1 MLAGHQSFG
10 HIFTFNEVFA
20 KEISVINDR
29 RREQTR
35 PLGSLKEKNTDS
47 TGEVVL
53 VPEDGSDLIGLALSG
68 GGIRSAAFCLGA
80 LQALDETEVLKRV
93 DYLSTVS
100 GGGYIGCSL
109 SACLDLAKG
118 EFPFNTTRFEDETP
132 ALQHIRDYSN
142 YLLPN
147 GSIDAF
153 HNLSIYVRG
162 LIANFILIMPFLLL
176 AAAITIFMYPTVQS
190 LKGTTFF
197 STRVPNI
204 FPVEHFV
211 LTAYL
216 TILLLLVVIAWT
228 WYRSRPSVQIKSE
241 VPSYWT
247 TFVGIATSIVVISG
261 FCELQPLLLT
271 ASFEPQ
277 SVPIITPLSH
287 FVNKISVVLA
297 PFAAIVAFLA
307 RQLGEFVKSGTE
319 SPRARTQLAGYLAK
333 LAIYIAAII
342 VPLLLWAVYLNLV
355 KLGICLNEGASPCL
369 VPKSLQDIAGND
381 HVYRVVC
388 AGYILIAAM
397 FLVLALFLRPNANSL
412 HPVYRDRL
420 GKAFLFVPETTL
432 HKHDELKPLRVYL
445 SKITG
450 KFGPYHLINTSLNIQ
465 NSRTANKRGRNADFF
480 SFSRDFVG
488 SEATGYVATV
498 DVEKVTKELDL
509 ASVMAISGAAASS
522 NMGAQSIKPLT
533 PTLAILNIRLGYWLR
548 NPLHLKKWRHWN
560 RWANF
565 YFLAELFGRLNEHRT
580 SVYLTDGSHIE
591 NLGIYELL
599 KRRCSLIIAIDAEA
613 DFELAFGSFN
623 TLVRY
628 ARIDLGI
635 EIDLPWEQI
644 RDINRTINEEIEKT
658 GNCPKLEGPH
668 CAIGRITYADR
679 TKGLLVYIKS
689 SLTGDENDYV
699 FHYKKRY
706 PRFPHESTLE
716 QMFSEEQ
723 FEAYRA
729 LGYHAAYGLFDRR
742 DTFAQLDLAEY
753 PDYRTQVAF
762 VDQLFPRV
770 TKGGPPRRYQH
781 LVNWLPPTQAA
792 Q

>member
-20 KEISVINDR
+20 KELTVINDR

-35 PLGSLKEKNTDS
+35 SLASLREKDTDS

-53 VPEDGSDLIGLALSG
+53 VPEDGSDLIGLSMSG

-118 EFPFNTTRFEDETP
+118 EFPFKTTRFEDETP

-147 GSIDAF
+147 GMIDAF

-162 LIANFILIMPFLLL
+162 LIANFVLIMPFLLL
-176 AAAITIFMYPTVQS
+176 AAAATIFLSPTVQS
-190 LKGTTFF
+190 LKEMSLFG
-197 STRVPNI
+197 TRVPNI
-204 FPVEHFV
+204 FPFNTFV
-211 LTAYL
+211 LTAHL
-216 TILLLLVVIAWT
+216 TVILLVVVIAWT
-228 WYRSRPSVQIKSE
+228 WYRSRASVEVKSE
-241 VPSYWT
+241 VPSHWT
-247 TFVGIATSIVVISG
+247 TFVGIATFIVVISG
-261 FCELQPLLLT
+261 FCELQPLVLA

-287 FVNKISVVLA
+287 FVNKITVAVA

-319 SPRARTQLAGYLAK
+319 SSRARTQLAGYLAK
-333 LAIYIAAII
+333 LAIYVAAII
-342 VPLLLWAVYLNLV
+342 VPMLLWAVYLKLA
-355 KLGICLNEGASPCL
+355 KLGICLNEGAPPCS
-369 VPKSLQDIAGND
+369 VSNWLQDIAGNGKF
-381 HVYRVVC
+381 YLVVC
-388 AGYILIAAM
+388 GGYISIAAV
-397 FLVLALFLRPNANSL
+397 FVVLALFLRPNANSL
-412 HPVYRDRL
+412 HPLYRDRL
-420 GKAFLFVPETTL
+420 GKAFLFVPKTTL
-432 HKHDELKPLRVYL
+432 HKYSELKPLKMCL
-445 SKITG
+445 SKLTC

-465 NSRTANKRGRNADFF
+465 NSKAANKRGRNAEFF

-488 SEATGYVATV
+488 SEATGYVATA

-548 NPLHLKKWRHWN
+548 NPLKLKKWRHWN

-644 RDINRTINEEIEKT
+644 RDNNRTINDEMEKT
-658 GNCPKLEGPH
+658 GNCQKLEGPH
-668 CAIGRITYADR
+668 CAIGRITYAGG
-679 TKGLLVYIKS
+679 TKGILVYIKS

-699 FHYKKRY
+699 FHYKKRH

-716 QMFSEEQ
+716 QIFSEEQ
-723 FEAYRA
+723 FEVYRA
-729 LGYHAAYGLFDRR
+729 LGYHATYGLFDRR

-753 PDYRTQVAF
+753 PDYLTQVAF
-762 VDQLFPRV
+762 IDQLLPRA
-770 TKGGPPRRYQH
+770 TTGGPPRRYQH
-781 LVNWLPPTQAA
+781 LVDWLSPNQAA